1 LTAWNST
8 SPMRSDRLAKSRL
21 ATALS
26 IRPSNPKRRVVF
38 IKRAR
43 DLDWR
48 IYDQALTPVRELPE
62 IGERP
67 AEGERTA

>member
-1 LTAWNST
+1 
-8 SPMRSDRLAKSRL
+8 
-21 ATALS
+21 
-26 IRPSNPKRRVVF
+26 VVF

-43 DLDWR
+43 DLDWM

-67 AEGERTA
+67 AKGERTA

>member
-1 LTAWNST
+1 
-8 SPMRSDRLAKSRL
+8 
-21 ATALS
+21 
-26 IRPSNPKRRVVF
+26 VVF

-43 DLDWR
+43 DLEWW

-62 IGERP
+62 TGDHQ

>member
-1 LTAWNST
+1 
-8 SPMRSDRLAKSRL
+8 MRSDRLAKSRL
-21 ATALS
+21 ATAVS
-26 IRPSNPKRRVVF
+26 VRPSNPKRRVVF
-38 IKRAR
+38 MKRAR

-62 IGERP
+62 IGEWS

>member
-1 LTAWNST
+1 
-8 SPMRSDRLAKSRL
+8 MRSDRLAKSRL
-21 ATALS
+21 ATAS
-26 IRPSNPKRRVVF
+26 RIRPSNPKKRVVF

-43 DLDWR
+43 DLEWW

-67 AEGERTA
+67 AEGQRTA

>member
-1 LTAWNST
+1 
-8 SPMRSDRLAKSRL
+8 M
-21 ATALS
+21 
-26 IRPSNPKRRVVF
+26 
-38 IKRAR
+38 KRAR

-62 IGERP
+62 IGEWS